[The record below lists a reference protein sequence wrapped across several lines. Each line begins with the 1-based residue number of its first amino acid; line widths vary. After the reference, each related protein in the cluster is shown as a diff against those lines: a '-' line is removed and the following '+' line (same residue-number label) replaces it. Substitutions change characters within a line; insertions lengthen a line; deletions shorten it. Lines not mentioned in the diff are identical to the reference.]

1 MHNLLPFDIEA
12 FNEFFFF
19 YLKAVLKRLKFIKT
33 IQVYLFEHHDHQRK
47 KIDKVTL
54 KVLKMYS
61 LTMIEQN
68 KTE

>member
-1 MHNLLPFDIEA
+1 MFPAIN
-12 FNEFFFF
+12 N
-19 YLKAVLKRLKFIKT
+19 RLKFIKA